1 LLAAVAEER
10 KEVAEE
16 QDSINTLLQHQSL
29 DHLHRLVLVEED
41 KELLD
46 QEIQQRTMEQLVAPV
61 SHHQLQRQLEL
72 SHLTNQMVQEL
83 TVVLDQ
89 VAQYLV
95 HFLAVAEQV
104 QMLLTH
110 RQGEVDKENNLHQLM
125 DQLTEAVA
133 EVVAA
138 FPANQR
144 ALVEM
149 VAEVEQI
156 HLVDQEVLHRQIMEL
171 EAAEAALAMDQVETA
186 HQDMLL
192 Y

>member
-16 QDSINTLLQHQSL
+16 QDSINTLLQHQYL

-104 QMLLTH
+104 RMLLTH
-110 RQGEVDKENNLHQLM
+110 QQGEVDKENNLHQLM
-125 DQLTEAVA
+125 DRLTEAVA

-171 EAAEAALAMDQVETA
+171 EAAEADLAMDQVEMA

>member
-83 TVVLDQ
+83 MVVLDQ

-104 QMLLTH
+104 RMLLTH
-110 RQGEVDKENNLHQLM
+110 QQGEVDKENNLHQLM
-125 DQLTEAVA
+125 DRLTEAVA

>member
-83 TVVLDQ
+83 MVVLDQ

-104 QMLLTH
+104 RMLLTH
-110 RQGEVDKENNLHQLM
+110 QQGEVDKENNLHQLM
-125 DQLTEAVA
+125 DRLTEAVA

-171 EAAEAALAMDQVETA
+171 EAAEADLAMDQVEMA

>member
-83 TVVLDQ
+83 MVVLDQ

-171 EAAEAALAMDQVETA
+171 EAAEADLAMDQVEMA

>member
-16 QDSINTLLQHQSL
+16 QDSINTLLQHQYL

-104 QMLLTH
+104 RMLLTH
-110 RQGEVDKENNLHQLM
+110 QQGEVDKENNLHQLM
-125 DQLTEAVA
+125 DRLTEAVA

-171 EAAEAALAMDQVETA
+171 EAAEAALAMDQVEMA

>member
-83 TVVLDQ
+83 MVVLDQ

>member
-104 QMLLTH
+104 RMLLTH
-110 RQGEVDKENNLHQLM
+110 QQGEVDKENNLHQLM
-125 DQLTEAVA
+125 DRLTEAVA

-171 EAAEAALAMDQVETA
+171 EAAEADLAMDQVEMA

>member
-104 QMLLTH
+104 RMLLTH
-110 RQGEVDKENNLHQLM
+110 QQGEVDKENNLHQLM
-125 DQLTEAVA
+125 DRLTEAVA

-171 EAAEAALAMDQVETA
+171 EAAEAALAMDQVEMA